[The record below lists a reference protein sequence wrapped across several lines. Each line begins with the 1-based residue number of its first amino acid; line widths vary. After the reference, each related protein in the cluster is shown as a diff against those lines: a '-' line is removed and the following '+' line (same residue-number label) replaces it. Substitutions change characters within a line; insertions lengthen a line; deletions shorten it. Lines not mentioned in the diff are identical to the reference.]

1 MTNNNIYFVAN
12 WKMNGNL
19 SLIKRLK
26 NVVILSNNK
35 KYKKIKIIYCPPY
48 TLLEKFNQKLKK
60 SKILIGAQN
69 FHQVSDYGPFTGSI
83 SAKLLKDTGANYV
96 ILGHSENRKIGEK
109 NKDINLKIKSAL
121 KNNLNVI
128 LCIGE
133 TLKEKRQ
140 KKTNKILSKQIN
152 TCLKN
157 IKKLNKILIAYE
169 PIWAIGSGLI
179 PTNKDLQN
187 IVFFIKKKLNKNYT
201 KQKINLLYGG
211 SVNPK
216 NIQIL
221 NKITNLDGYLVG
233 GASQKQNYFIDI
245 IKKTIN

>member
-1 MTNNNIYFVAN
+1 MTNNIYFIAN
-12 WKMNGNL
+12 WKMFGKISSINSINKVISL
-19 SLIKRLK
+19 SKRQ
-26 NVVILSNNK
+26 

>member
-1 MTNNNIYFVAN
+1 MTNNIYFVAN
-12 WKMNGNL
+12 WKMYGKISSINSINKVISL
-19 SLIKRLK
+19 SKRQ
-26 NVVILSNNK
+26 

-83 SAKLLKDTGANYV
+83 SAKLLKDTCANYV

>member
-1 MTNNNIYFVAN
+1 MTNNIYFVAN
-12 WKMNGNL
+12 WKMYGKISSINSINKVISL
-19 SLIKRLK
+19 SKRQ
-26 NVVILSNNK
+26 

-121 KNNLNVI
+121 KNNSNVI

>member
-1 MTNNNIYFVAN
+1 MTNNIYFVAN
-12 WKMNGNL
+12 WKMYGKISSINSINKVISL
-19 SLIKRLK
+19 SKRQ
-26 NVVILSNNK
+26 

>member
-1 MTNNNIYFVAN
+1 MTNNIYFVAN
-12 WKMNGNL
+12 WKMYGKISSINSINKVISL
-19 SLIKRLK
+19 SKRQ
-26 NVVILSNNK
+26 

-121 KNNLNVI
+121 KNNLNII

>member
-1 MTNNNIYFVAN
+1 MYGKISSINSINKVIS
-12 WKMNGNL
+12 L
-19 SLIKRLK
+19 SKRQ
-26 NVVILSNNK
+26 